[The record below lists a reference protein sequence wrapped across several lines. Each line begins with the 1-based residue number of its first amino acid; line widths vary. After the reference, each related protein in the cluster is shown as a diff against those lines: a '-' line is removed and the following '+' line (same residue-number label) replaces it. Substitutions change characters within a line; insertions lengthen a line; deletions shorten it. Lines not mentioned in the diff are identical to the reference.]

1 MPIYTI
7 NGREVETDKELTD
20 SDIDEIASSFGTSP
34 SQKPNESAAETA
46 RLSGKPTPPTNEQS
60 WMDKAGLTLKGQ
72 EGQQS
77 VLKSAVQNPL
87 VGFAQGAVTDIPVGV
102 AQLGANVFGS
112 PETAAK
118 ANELVNQYE
127 DLGGSTVM
135 RILGGFANPLNK
147 FLPGVGK
154 TTASTVG
161 KSIVGGTAA
170 SALNPTVVT
179 EGGDFTNNKLFQAG
193 LGAVLGG
200 AIPLTLLGGGK
211 LAGFIGENVN
221 LSKNAQVNAIRE
233 YINKLAGKEREDVI
247 KELETVGELVT
258 GSKPTALDV
267 IGDRPSAA
275 GLAAEQL
282 RVQPTSVEF
291 GVRRAEQEAARAAA
305 VGDVA
310 QPEGTT
316 LAQLEKIR
324 TQYTAPLREKALQE
338 ANVYGEQAP
347 ALIDDLTN
355 AIGTPVVRGETGTEA
370 KGFLGALQAQGQAST
385 EAAQALNRANN
396 WTPVPGMPQFPGR
409 YSPNFERAIE
419 QKAIAQEANSLIDL
433 KKAEIVVK
441 KEQLQSLNDNGYFPL
456 ETTPITQELSKIAS
470 TPGLRAKEGVTDV
483 IKDVSDR
490 LQEFTTDKGF
500 IDSNDLY
507 AIRQTLNSSIMSSYS
522 KKGTTPDSK
531 LVRGLQKQVEMMI
544 DGAINKATGS
554 TTWSQYLNNYSKYSQ
569 KMDRMKIG
577 SQLLSTLKG
586 EGGDLGAEQAGKFV
600 EAVFNSEALI
610 QKATGNKMY
619 SELSDVMTKSEI
631 NKLQTVV
638 ADLKRTASAERL
650 ASKIESPT
658 FDKGSVQLPGLID
671 SRIAI
676 ANSILGYVKRG
687 DSKAMD
693 ALVVDLMLNPKKLAT
708 FMQEPD
714 KGKMDLL
721 LKAIGKTV
729 SSNVGKQFVS
739 RVGLGA
745 AQAQ

>member
-20 SDIDEIASSFGTSP
+20 SDIDEIASSLQSATP
-34 SQKPNESAAETA
+34 QQPNLADKPAPIAQ
-46 RLSGKPTPPTNEQS
+46 EQS
-60 WMDKAGLTLKGQ
+60 WMDKAGLTLRGQ

-77 VLKSAVQNPL
+77 VLKSAVQDPL
-87 VGFAQGAVTDIPVGV
+87 VGFAQGAITDIPVGV

-147 FLPGVGK
+147 FLPGGGK
-154 TTASTVG
+154 TAASTVG

-324 TQYTAPLREKALQE
+324 TQYTAPLREKALQD

-347 ALIDDLTN
+347 QFEEAAARALGGAAQRTDVGVN
-355 AIGTPVVRGETGTEA
+355 AQ
-370 KGFLGALQAQGQAST
+370 GAQGLLQAQGMAETQ
-385 EAAQALNRANN
+385 AAQALNRAASEI
-396 WTPVPGMPQFPGR
+396 PVATKSSSVY
-409 YSPNFERAIE
+409 YSNLERAAE
-419 QKAIAQEANSLIDL
+419 QKQLALGLKDSVSA
-433 KKAEIVVK
+433 KKAEIEFNK
-441 KEQLQSLNDNGYFPL
+441 NQIKLLNENGYFPL
-456 ETTPITQELSKIAS
+456 ETAPITQELNKITS

-490 LQEFTTDKGF
+490 LQEFTTNKGF

-522 KKGTTPDSK
+522 KKQATPDSK
-531 LVRGLQKQVEMMI
+531 LVRGLQKQVEMLI

-600 EAVFNSEALI
+600 EAVVNSEALI

-693 ALVVDLMLNPKKLAT
+693 TLVADLMLNPKKLAA

-729 SSNVGKQFVS
+729 SSDVGRQFVS
-739 RVGLGA
+739 RIGLGA

>member
-46 RLSGKPTPPTNEQS
+46 RLSGKPPPPTNEQS
-60 WMDKAGLTLKGQ
+60 WMDKAGLTLEGQ

-147 FLPGVGK
+147 FLPGAGK

-179 EGGDFTNNKLFQAG
+179 EDGDFTNNKLFQAG

-267 IGDRPSAA
+267 IGDRSSAA

-347 ALIDDLTN
+347 QFEEAAARALGGAAQRTDVGVN
-355 AIGTPVVRGETGTEA
+355 AQ
-370 KGFLGALQAQGQAST
+370 GAQGLLQAQGMAETQ
-385 EAAQALNRANN
+385 AAQALNRAASEV
-396 WTPVPGMPQFPGR
+396 PVATKSSSVY
-409 YSPNFERAIE
+409 YSNLERAAE
-419 QKAIAQEANSLIDL
+419 QKQLALGLKDSVAA
-433 KKAEIVVK
+433 KKAEIEFNK
-441 KEQLQSLNDNGYFPL
+441 NQIKLLNDNGYFPL

-522 KKGTTPDSK
+522 KKGATPDSK

-569 KMDRMKIG
+569 KMDRMKVG

-586 EGGDLGAEQAGKFV
+586 EGGDLGAEQAGKFA

-638 ADLKRTASAERL
+638 TDLKRTASAERL

-729 SSNVGKQFVS
+729 SSDVGKQFVS

>member
-46 RLSGKPTPPTNEQS
+46 RLSGKPPPPTNEQS
-60 WMDKAGLTLKGQ
+60 WMDKAGLTLEGQ

-147 FLPGVGK
+147 FLPGAGK

-179 EGGDFTNNKLFQAG
+179 EDGDFTNNKLFQAG

-267 IGDRPSAA
+267 IGDRSSAA

-347 ALIDDLTN
+347 QFEEAAARALGGAAQRTDVGVN
-355 AIGTPVVRGETGTEA
+355 AQ
-370 KGFLGALQAQGQAST
+370 GAQGLLQAQGMAETQ
-385 EAAQALNRANN
+385 AAQALNRAASEV
-396 WTPVPGMPQFPGR
+396 PVATKSSSVY
-409 YSPNFERAIE
+409 YSNLERAAE
-419 QKAIAQEANSLIDL
+419 QKQLALGLKDSVAA
-433 KKAEIVVK
+433 KKAEIEFNK
-441 KEQLQSLNDNGYFPL
+441 NQIKLLNDNGYFPL

-522 KKGTTPDSK
+522 KKGATPDSK

-569 KMDRMKIG
+569 KMNRMKVG

-586 EGGDLGAEQAGKFV
+586 EGGDLGAEQAGKFA

-638 ADLKRTASAERL
+638 TDLKRTASAERL

-729 SSNVGKQFVS
+729 SSDVGKQFVS